1 IRYAYTFSEKN
12 LFKDKIL
19 FSAKM
24 FTYLTT
30 VSSMLEANSQ
40 IKMFTYFLVK
50 YICRIFV
57 YKNSSFHIKCLHRE
71 TLDIIAL
78 NVCKTTKMFTIL
90 CLILN
95 KIINHTLK
103 FSHSIK

>member
-57 YKNSSFHIKCLHRE
+57 YKNSSFHIKCLHLE

-78 NVCKTTKMFTIL
+78 NVCKTPKMFAVIGS
-90 CLILN
+90 ILN
-95 KIINHTLK
+95 YMINHPVKL
-103 FSHSIK
+103 SHSVK